1 MSDDDADPREWIGWT
16 SLSVLGLAIGVIVAF
31 AAAFFFSTGWAHR
44 GQGDMRW
51 QTECM
56 SNLVELA
63 KQYGRARDD
72 GRLDPTLHGS
82 AQILSWFDG
91 KGLPSGS
98 EKWLLCPADG
108 FVFTPVTDADLQAF
122 HPAGADALRA
132 ARGLGSYAV
141 RDFERFTVDP
151 ASTEKQPILCDR
163 QGADGRTNH
172 HRDSI
177 VIAFDS
183 GDVQKYPREQLG
195 LGPDDPIVV
204 GPDSPTPLLR
214 VFERP

>member
-1 MSDDDADPREWIGWT
+1 MSDEDADPREWIGWV
-16 SLSVLGLAIGVIVAF
+16 SLSVLGLAIGVIGTIVAL
-31 AAAFFFSTGWAHR
+31 ALATGWGHR
-44 GQGDMRW
+44 GQGDMAW

-63 KQYGRARDD
+63 KEYGRARDG

-91 KGLPSGS
+91 TGLPRES
-98 EKWLLCPADG
+98 EKSLLCPADAG
-108 FVFTPVTDADLQAF
+108 VFIPVTDADLRAF

-141 RDFERFTVDP
+141 RDFERFPIDP
-151 ASTEKQPILCDR
+151 SSTEKQPILCDR
-163 QGADGRTNH
+163 QGADGRTPH

-183 GDVQKYPREQLG
+183 GDVQKYSREHLG

-204 GPDSPTPLLR
+204 GPESKSPLLR